1 MGFPTIEEVQ
11 EMLEGFAADIPED
24 FYEGLNLGI
33 ALLPDVKEHPESRGD
48 LFILG
53 EYHVDMAGAGIS
65 LYYGSYA
72 EVFAYASRD
81 RIAQELDHTLRHE
94 FWHHLE
100 HRAGER
106 GLEIQDEEDLASYH
120 HESSR
125 RREDG

>member
-1 MGFPTIEEVQ
+1 MSFPTIEEVQ
-11 EMLEGFAADIPED
+11 DILEGCAEKVPED

-33 ALLPDVKEHPESRGD
+33 ALLPEVKEHPESRDD

-53 EYHVDMAGAGIS
+53 EYHVSMAGSGIS
-65 LYYGSYA
+65 LYYGSFA
-72 EVFAYASRD
+72 EVFQHASRD

-106 GLEIQDEEDLASYH
+106 GLEIQDEKDLAAYH
-120 HESSR
+120 HQTSR
-125 RREDG
+125 RRG